1 MPGMPI
7 KRTMSWNENFV
18 STSPIV
24 GLNGRGVEV
33 FRGVVWREALQRI
46 RFEGHWDGI

>member
-7 KRTMSWNENFV
+7 KRTMSWNENV

-24 GLNGRGVEV
+24 GLNRRGVEV
-33 FRGVVWREALQRI
+33 FRGVV
-46 RFEGHWDGI
+46 